1 MFDGHVTGRRLAE
14 GCFPHPVTILVTW
27 QQGSSMRNV
36 ILSVQVSLD
45 GFIARPNGE
54 LDWHLVDAEFNEYA
68 KNLLN
73 SFDTLVF
80 GRVTYQVMADYWPT
94 ATPTDP
100 VEALIRER
108 LNTLPKVAFS
118 RTLKRVDWKNS
129 RLAQGGIAEEILKM
143 KQQPG
148 KDIGIGGTS
157 IVSALAPLGLIDEYK
172 MLVVPVVLG
181 SGKPLFKD
189 IKYKINLKL
198 LKTRTFDSGLVLLAY
213 QPEKNS

>member
-100 VEALIRER
+100 VEALICER
-108 LNTLPKVAFS
+108 LNTLPKVVFS

-157 IVSALAPLGLIDEYK
+157 IVSALAPLGLIDEYRI
-172 MLVVPVVLG
+172 LVVPVVLG

-189 IKYKINLKL
+189 IKDKINLKL
-198 LKTRTFDSGLVLLAY
+198 RKTRTFDSGLVLLAY

>member
-1 MFDGHVTGRRLAE
+1 
-14 GCFPHPVTILVTW
+14 
-27 QQGSSMRNV
+27 MRNV

-54 LDWHLVDAEFNEYA
+54 LDWHLVDAEVNEYA
-68 KNLLN
+68 KDLLN

-94 ATPTDP
+94 ATPTGP
-100 VEALIRER
+100 VEARIAER
-108 LNTLPKVAFS
+108 LNTLPKVVFS
-118 RTLKRVDWKNS
+118 KTLKRVDWKNS

-143 KQQPG
+143 KQQLG

-157 IVSALAPLGLIDEYK
+157 IVSALAPLGLIDEYRI
-172 MLVVPVVLG
+172 LVVPAVLG

-189 IKYKINLKL
+189 IKAAL
-198 LKTRTFDSGLVLLAY
+198 T
-213 QPEKNS
+213 